1 MQKVITYSIIGILLA
16 AALIA
21 YLMSVQPWNAQGS
34 VIQGNEYQATSTA
47 ANALY
52 GARTDTEGL
61 LKTGYGSLAQ
71 VTITGANTGIL
82 NFYNATTSN
91 VNLRTGNTASSSILI
106 ASFPASAAAGTYTFD
121 ATVTTGLLYVLEGGN
136 MPTTTIMWR

>member
-1 MQKVITYSIIGILLA
+1 MQKVITYSIIGILLVGTF
-16 AALIA
+16 IA
-21 YLMSVQPWNAQGS
+21 YLMSMQPWGVVGS
-34 VIQGNEYQATSTA
+34 VVQGNEYQATSTA

-52 GARTDTEGL
+52 GARTDAEGL

-91 VNLRTGNTASSSILI
+91 VNLRTGNKATSTLLI

-121 ATVTTGLLYVLEGGN
+121 ATVSTGLLYVLEGGL